1 LIPPREE
8 LTKIP
13 ISDAPTVPMGMFY
26 KAHPGDHMV
35 KQFLQIAKKNFK
47 EVKEVPE
54 GYTFSRR

>member
-54 GYTFSRR
+54 GKE